1 MYHAG
6 MVSVILMVLNFLL
19 QEVSI
24 LEVHQH
30 QPSASLLGHLAVL
43 HFSLVCLYGV
53 ISLSDHLKKFCLG
66 IMLQSVT
73 QFSVY
78 CHSFSV

>member
-1 MYHAG
+1 MCHVN
-6 MVSVILMVLNFLL
+6 MVSGILMVSNFLL

-24 LEVHQH
+24 LEVHQY
-30 QPSASLLGHLAVL
+30 QPSTSLLGHLAVL

-66 IMLQSVT
+66 SANLHG
-73 QFSVY
+73 
-78 CHSFSV
+78 CAW